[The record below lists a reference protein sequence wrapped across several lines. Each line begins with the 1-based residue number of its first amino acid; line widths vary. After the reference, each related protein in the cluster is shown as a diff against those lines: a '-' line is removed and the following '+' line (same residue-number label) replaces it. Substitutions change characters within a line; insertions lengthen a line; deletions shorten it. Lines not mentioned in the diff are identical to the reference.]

1 MIGFQLYKK
10 RNPNNTHRN
19 QVQDLLA
26 VFWVITSE
34 KTNNKY
40 RNTVDAWIKTSFP
53 FLYLSKVFNIQNG
66 K

>member
-1 MIGFQLYKK
+1 MVGFQLYKK

-34 KTNNKY
+34 KTNNK
-40 RNTVDAWIKTSFP
+40 
-53 FLYLSKVFNIQNG
+53 
-66 K
+66 